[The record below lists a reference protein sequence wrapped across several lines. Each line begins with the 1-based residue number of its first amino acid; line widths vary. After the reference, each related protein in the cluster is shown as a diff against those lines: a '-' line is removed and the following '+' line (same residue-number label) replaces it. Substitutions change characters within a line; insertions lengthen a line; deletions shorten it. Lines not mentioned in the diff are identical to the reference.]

1 MKGVWYGHSVSSR
14 PDRKKRPE
22 QSSSFSSP
30 SSSLPEQPLTQL
42 TSEEATLEDKNRS
55 STAHGSPLNLHVRN
69 TTVAG
74 LTDSASSLDGDAS
87 SPRPAPG
94 SQQAIIEAINLKRRL
109 KEQQQQQQQLAQNQK
124 RQAQDMS
131 EGRSFFPL
139 ANIAPQHLYAYS
151 PYYASSP
158 HIYSPMAGG
167 SPKSS
172 RSEHTT
178 RYPQLQ
184 FPSNVP
190 NYAKLSG
197 SSKSSPNGDS
207 PKYPQLLFP
216 ESTLKKENAQSTSS
230 TSGVTSGFKIRI
242 PRDLPNLPD
251 VFRKRGA
258 IRSTPTSAAATPA
271 SSTSSPSASI
281 KSDADYT
288 KRKHSAIADESSAPA
303 EKRLKIGESIKPTL
317 RIPPH
322 LLHSTKLAIRSGF
335 GSQSTATATA
345 SAVASSQGQGSS
357 ATSSKERANAEAGSQ
372 HEPIL
377 IRVPAPKAKTKL
389 KSKHFS
395 RDAPPARVP
404 TPPATSSTSSSS
416 AATTQSTKERS
427 SSPARLH
434 ASTSPSAAA
443 DSGVMIVLPMPSNE
457 ADAMSVDSSSNS
469 NLPLEP
475 LKIIRI
481 GMEVLNLLW
490 SDPVCKSFINKVP
503 LAETNYHVVI
513 KKPMDLRTVEE
524 RLWRRLDSGS
534 AASGQDTYTT
544 LGDFERDLRRIHQNA
559 TFFNATSHPI
569 YLEAQQYQACYKKA
583 MTPYLEGPLP
593 DLPPDARE
601 LYRADQCSLSEPGSL
616 YIFRA
621 HNLREM
627 ERKMTVASA
636 EFFATFHQPLF
647 EASTEKQELS
657 PENPRFLRMFIN
669 KNRSLLSKCVS
680 EPQAKIAIF
689 TDMHVGKAYADE
701 VTGNSVVRIRARV
714 VIAKPLG
721 RRHDMVSVIDLDCPT
736 AWVTAACV
744 KALDIDVVV
753 PSKFEKGTLSKMR
766 HEVIPFTGHPKL
778 TFEEQEAFAEA
789 LGVTIPHPSKTRASA
804 VAAAAAASRVPAEI
818 TPPMTREAR
827 SNLALANRA
836 GSATSMNAR
845 GKKGGRGTTRGGAG
859 GGAGGN
865 GGSGHSR
872 ESSMSMVEVDNQP
885 ESGRL
890 LVRFRLPALKTSAS
904 PSSPS
909 PLEERVASV
918 ETPASSTSTTTAI
931 TSKLAATGVTDF
943 AKESSPS
950 ISEQGSLASEQSPDS
965 SALPSTQEE
974 LGAMSSLA
982 IDAHQTT
989 SQFRAPMSQS
999 LTKREQQLLRDLKTA
1014 AKAKNVPYMNW
1025 NTIEPTL
1032 TIDSAHGL
1040 FKRIYHVRG
1049 QEGLVVQ
1056 NFKEMDSESFEQR
1069 VREVA
1074 CLLKLRDLEGVGQI
1088 QAVIDDEDDQLVGLS
1103 MTKYA
1108 FTLKAYATNPRR
1120 HPTPAQKLSL
1130 IRDMVSAMCSIHG
1143 AGLAHRDLSE
1153 VNIMVDED
1161 AHERLSDNSARPKV
1175 RVIDFGK
1182 SVFVQAEEVKRWS
1195 MVDHVPEDELALL
1208 PKVILPPD
1216 HGYKL
1221 YRSILT
1227 LPRNKYDHQPL
1238 PPVDPR
1244 LEDMY
1249 SLGVL
1254 IWRVFSGKSPWNG
1267 AIEDDLKTIRYL
1279 VSSDEQIRFQLERE
1293 VQGLRSREML
1303 LRCLTAE
1310 AETRWTAA
1318 QLQSWLDQPEVLED
1332 LLREFEEL
1340 GGGRKKVRKNLD

>member
-1 MKGVWYGHSVSSR
+1 MVHPTAKVLRS
-14 PDRKKRPE
+14 DRRKRLE
-22 QSSSFSSP
+22 QSLLSGSP
-30 SSSLPEQPLTQL
+30 LDQPSQL
-42 TSEEATLEDKNRS
+42 GSEEVILEDKNRS
-55 STAHGSPLNLHVRN
+55 SSEQGRLSFPRPQHS
-69 TTVAG
+69 TVAG
-74 LTDSASSLDGDAS
+74 LTDSTSSLDDGAS

-109 KEQQQQQQQLAQNQK
+109 KEQQQQQQQFAVQNQK
-124 RQAQDMS
+124 RQAQDMN
-131 EGRSFFPL
+131 EGRSLFPL
-139 ANIAPQHLYAYS
+139 TSIAPQHLYAFS
-151 PYYASSP
+151 PYYGSNP
-158 HIYSPMAGG
+158 HIYSPMASG
-167 SPKSS
+167 SSKSP
-172 RSEHTT
+172 RSDQATK
-178 RYPQLQ
+178 YPQLH
-184 FPSNVP
+184 FPPNVP
-190 NYAKLSG
+190 NYAKLTG
-197 SSKSSPNGDS
+197 SSKSSPSSDS

-216 ESTLKKENAQSTSS
+216 DSTYKKDNGSSTSL

-258 IRSTPTSAAATPA
+258 IRSTPNSAVATPS
-271 SSTSSPSASI
+271 SSTSSPSVST
-281 KSDADYT
+281 KGDADNS
-288 KRKHSAIADESSAPA
+288 KRKHSAIADESVAPA
-303 EKRLKIGESIKPTL
+303 EKKIKIGEGIKPTL

-322 LLHSTKLAIRSGF
+322 LLHSSKLAIRSGT
-335 GSQSTATATA
+335 GHRTSTSGADASLQETAA
-345 SAVASSQGQGSS
+345 P
-357 ATSSKERANAEAGSQ
+357 KEQANAEAGSQ

-377 IRVPAPKAKTKL
+377 IRVPNPKSKTKM
-389 KSKHFS
+389 KSKHLHKDQS
-395 RDAPPARVP
+395 PARVP
-404 TPPATSSTSSSS
+404 TPPTATP
-416 AATTQSTKERS
+416 STKERS
-427 SSPARLH
+427 SSPARPH
-434 ASTSPSAAA
+434 TPPGQSASA
-443 DSGVMIVLPMPSNE
+443 DNGVMIVLPMPSND
-457 ADAMSVDSSSNS
+457 ADLPTSDNS
-469 NLPLEP
+469 NIQLEP

-481 GMEVLNLLW
+481 GMEVLNMLW

-503 LAETNYHVVI
+503 LAETNYHSVI

-524 RLWRRLDSGS
+524 RLWRRLSPG
-534 AASGQDTYTT
+534 SGQDTYNT
-544 LGDFERDLRRIHQNA
+544 LGEFERDLRRIYQNA
-559 TFFNATSHPI
+559 TFFNAPGHPI

-583 MTPYLEGPLP
+583 MTPYQEGILP

-601 LYRADQCSLSEPGSL
+601 LYRADQCMLSEPGSL

-647 EASTEKQELS
+647 EASMEKQELS

-669 KNRSLLSKCVS
+669 KNRSVLSKCVS

-701 VTGNSVVRIRARV
+701 TTGTSVVRIRARV

-736 AWVTAACV
+736 AWVTAACI

-778 TFEEQEAFAEA
+778 SFEEQEAFAEA
-789 LGVTIPHPSKTRASA
+789 LGVTIPHPSKARVTV
-804 VAAAAAASRVPAEI
+804 VARVPAEI

-827 SNLALANRA
+827 SNLALGNRV
-836 GSATSMNAR
+836 GSAATLSSSINATAGTARRKPR
-845 GKKGGRGTTRGGAG
+845 GATK
-859 GGAGGN
+859 
-865 GGSGHSR
+865 GHSR
-872 ESSMSMVEVDNQP
+872 ESSLSMVEVDNQP
-885 ESGRL
+885 EAGRL
-890 LVRFRLPALKTSAS
+890 LVRIRIPALKTAT
-904 PSSPS
+904 PS
-909 PLEERVASV
+909 PPQERTPSV
-918 ETPASSTSTTTAI
+918 ETPTSISTAI
-931 TSKLAATGVTDF
+931 AAKPVADI
-943 AKESSPS
+943 AKASPS
-950 ISEQGSLASEQSPDS
+950 ISESDSLASERSPAILTPPTTQDELK
-965 SALPSTQEE
+965 ATHPATEPSV
-974 LGAMSSLA
+974 
-982 IDAHQTT
+982 AHQYK
-989 SQFRAPMSQS
+989 APLSQS
-999 LTKREQQLLRDLKTA
+999 LTKREEQLLRDLKTA
-1014 AKAKNVPYMNW
+1014 AQAKGVPYISW
-1025 NTIEPTL
+1025 NSIEPTL

-1049 QEGLVVQ
+1049 QDGLVVQ

-1108 FTLKAYATNPRR
+1108 YTLKAYATNPRR
-1120 HPTPAQKLSL
+1120 HPSPAQKLSL

-1161 AHERLSDNSARPKV
+1161 PNERLADNTPRPKV

-1182 SVFVQAEEVKRWS
+1182 SVFVQEEEVKRWS
-1195 MVDHVPEDELALL
+1195 MVDKVPEEELALL

-1318 QLQSWLDQPEVLED
+1318 QLQSWLDRPDVLED